1 MKMWYYKE
9 NWTDGQT
16 RAERHEEKREREQ
29 PKNEKDYHDF
39 VGYYDYEEWAEKETK
54 IFVSFFKKG
63 IDNTAPMWYIIIT
76 KGR

>member
-1 MKMWYYKE
+1 MS
-9 NWTDGQT
+9 G
-16 RAERHEEKREREQ
+16 
-29 PKNEKDYHDF
+29 
-39 VGYYDYEEWAEKETK
+39 KETK